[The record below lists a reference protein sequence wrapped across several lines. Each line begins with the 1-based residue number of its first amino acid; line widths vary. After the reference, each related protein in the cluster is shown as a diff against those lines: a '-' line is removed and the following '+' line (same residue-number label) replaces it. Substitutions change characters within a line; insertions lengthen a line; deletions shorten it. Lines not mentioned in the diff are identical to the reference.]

1 MTYKH
6 TKTKCDKV
14 QMVLGTVCWN
24 RKGRMA
30 FDMKTFDPKRTNLK
44 RQDHF
49 SIRKFKYGV
58 ASVLIETSLLFSPGV
73 VAKAS
78 EPTATSNP
86 ETPVLTID
94 DNDTTTASSSQELSL
109 KQLKQQLAPQLQ

>member
-1 MTYKH
+1 
-6 TKTKCDKV
+6 
-14 QMVLGTVCWN
+14 
-24 RKGRMA
+24 
-30 FDMKTFDPKRTNLK
+30 MKTFDPKRTNLK